1 MTSHGVG
8 WKMMVNFFDMTSDC
22 HGHRSR
28 PENNKL
34 IWLVNLIKS
43 CNLIGWI
50 WDNQI
55 NASQYLLLAINI
67 WDDWVMNS
75 ARLLADS
82 PFSSLGVGRISMFK
96 GCGIF
101 LTPILRYRTMVNAL
115 IVLLLAPN
123 FWALMRDC
131 TCSRSENKCLST
143 SIRPSSACATL
154 AVLLVSI
161 SARAWRKYC

>member
-22 HGHRSR
+22 YGHLSW
-28 PENNKL
+28 PVKYKF
-34 IWLVNLIKS
+34 IWSVNLIKS

-82 PFSSLGVGRISMFK
+82 PFSSLGAGRISMFK
-96 GCGIF
+96 GCGMF
-101 LTPILRYRTMVNAL
+101 LIQSCVIGQHSSTRSLFSWLPPVSGHSCETGLAREAKTNACQLQLDHLR
-115 IVLLLAPN
+115 LA
-123 FWALMRDC
+123 
-131 TCSRSENKCLST
+131 KIKLSF
-143 SIRPSSACATL
+143 
-154 AVLLVSI
+154 
-161 SARAWRKYC
+161 